1 VIPTRRDGEGL
12 SFEVVV
18 QPRASRAAIEGARGE
33 ALKIRLTAP
42 PVDGAANKQ
51 CVELLAKALGVP
63 KSRVAIVSGAGSRRK
78 RVRILHDDLSAI
90 EGELAALITKA
101 H

>member
-1 VIPTRRDGEGL
+1 MIPTRRDGEGL

>member
-1 VIPTRRDGEGL
+1 MIPTRRDGGGV
-12 SFEVVV
+12 SFEIAV
-18 QPRASRAAIEGARGE
+18 QPRASRAAIEGAHGD
-33 ALKIRLTAP
+33 ALKVRLTAP

-63 KSRVAIVSGAGSRRK
+63 KSKVMIVSGAGSRRK

-90 EGELAALITKA
+90 EGGLAALIAKTS
-101 H
+101 